1 MINRKYIMILMV
13 LLIGVGTVSATI
25 NITTTMQT
33 VWDLVDNL
41 VDNTDSIVGLF
52 IIGVVIMVMAAI
64 GKFVKSTLDKS
75 VNNK

>member
-1 MINRKYIMILMV
+1 MILMV